1 MQREHK
7 NIFTRLTN
15 KLYGGI
21 PMSWPVV
28 ILSAVG
34 VALLT
39 AVFLVAPV
47 FQNTSFERMGVYL
60 EAWIFFA
67 MIIMANCKKPLES
80 ACKTFVFFLISQP
93 LSYLLQVPFSW
104 QGWGLFRYYG
114 YWFVLTVLTFP
125 AAFIGWY
132 ITKKNWLSLLILAP
146 VLVYLGITAYQ
157 SGLHCIHHFPYLLI
171 TLLFCLLQIVLYGI
185 AFLPGVKKLIGFA
198 VAVLAAVALA
208 LTSRTL
214 EVNAANFLPGD
225 PILTESAAIVM
236 QEDPNLVVTI
246 ERTGQDSMV
255 RVQAKRYGDAD
266 FTIADGDR
274 EYRYTVSVYEDDAG
288 HAQIR
293 IEER

>member
-67 MIIMANCKKPLES
+67 VIIMANCKKPLES
-80 ACKTFVFFLISQP
+80 ACMTFVFFLISQP

-255 RVQAKRYGDAD
+255 RVQAKRYGDVD